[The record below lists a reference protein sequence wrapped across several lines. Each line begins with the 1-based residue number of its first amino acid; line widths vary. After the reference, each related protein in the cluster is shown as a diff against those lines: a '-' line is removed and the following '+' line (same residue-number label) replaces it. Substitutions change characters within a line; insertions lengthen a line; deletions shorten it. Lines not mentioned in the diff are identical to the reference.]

1 VNSDRLLII
10 GIPALV
16 AVLVHLFFV
25 IVMEG
30 GWTVAAPTVS
40 AKPQVI
46 QASLVSLSKPD
57 QAVAKSTS
65 KPKPKPKPNPKPNP
79 KPQPRP
85 KSESAQ
91 APEPKPIPRPD
102 PVIPEP
108 VSADDNKTST
118 ENQLARLQKELLDG
132 LMDLPEAEGQVLAD
146 EVSEVQQVAALMQ
159 ARIAQ
164 NWRRPPSARNGME
177 VLLEISLVPTGDVVG
192 ISVSSSSGSI
202 AFDRSAIAAVERVA
216 QFSEVAV
223 LPISDFERYFRR
235 FPLRFKPEDLRY

>member
-1 VNSDRLLII
+1 MNSDRLLII

-65 KPKPKPKPNPKPNP
+65 KPKPKPKPEPKPKP

-85 KSESAQ
+85 KSESAK

-102 PVIPEP
+102 PIIPEP

-192 ISVSSSSGSI
+192 ISVLSSSGSI